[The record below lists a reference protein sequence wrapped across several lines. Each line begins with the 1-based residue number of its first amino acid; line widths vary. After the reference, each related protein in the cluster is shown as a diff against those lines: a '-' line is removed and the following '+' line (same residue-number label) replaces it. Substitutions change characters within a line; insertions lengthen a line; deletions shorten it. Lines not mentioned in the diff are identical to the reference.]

1 MATMPLPTS
10 RAVPPSRRRRLGRSI
25 AIALAAGA
33 AIHPVARL
41 LARHDWRADLLT
53 HFDLLALLAS
63 LVATIA
69 ALATRRRGAA
79 VVLGTLALLQAWPIA
94 RLSIPVGN
102 PAPDPSGDRLRL
114 VVANVLWENEAYEPL
129 RALIR
134 AERPDLIGLVE
145 VTDEWIDALESI
157 RADYPYRIEAPGQA
171 QGLALWS
178 KRPWLDPAAA
188 GVVRASPTDN
198 PTARATIDL
207 GGRALTVWLVH
218 PPNPLAARGRGA
230 GAAEIAALGDLVAR
244 GPGPKLV
251 AGDLNRTD
259 GSPLF
264 GDFLGRTGLRD
275 SRIGF
280 GRQPSWPISS
290 TYRIAIDHAFVTPDL
305 AVIDRRLGPDVSS
318 DHRPVIVDLAPA
330 TNPAAQGSQSG
341 R

>member
-1 MATMPLPTS
+1 M
-10 RAVPPSRRRRLGRSI
+10 
-25 AIALAAGA
+25 IALAAVA
-33 AIHPVARL
+33 AIHPIARL

-53 HFDLLALLAS
+53 HFDELALFAS
-63 LVATIA
+63 SVAAIA

-79 VVLGTLALLQAWPIA
+79 VLLGTLAMLQAWPIA

-102 PAPDPSGDRLRL
+102 PAPDPGGDRLRL
-114 VVANVLWENEAYEPL
+114 LLANVLWENDDYEPL

-134 AERPDLIGLVE
+134 RERPDLIGLVE
-145 VTDEWIDALESI
+145 VSDEWIDALGPI

-178 KRPWLDPAAA
+178 KRPWLDPKGA

-198 PTARATIDL
+198 PSARATIGL
-207 GGRALTVWLVH
+207 GGRPMTIWLVH
-218 PPNPLAARGRGA
+218 PPNPLAARGQGA
-230 GAAEIAALGDLVAR
+230 GAAEIAALGELVAQ
-244 GPGPKLV
+244 GPGPKVV

-264 GDFLGRTGLRD
+264 GDFLRRTGLRD
-275 SRIGF
+275 TRIGF
-280 GRQPSWPISS
+280 GRQPSWPIGSA
-290 TYRIAIDHAFVTPDL
+290 YRIAIDHAFVTADL
-305 AVIDRRLGPDVSS
+305 AVIDRRLGPSIGS
-318 DHRPVIVDLAPA
+318 DHRPVIVDLGPA